1 MTREEAVKI
10 LRENKEANGKKES
23 PYSVFDWI
31 KAHDMAIRSLEAW
44 GKVIKDATERTVT
57 FIPESLE
64 GNETYDSAFHDGV
77 NYVVDIIK
85 GYLKEVEE

>member
-1 MTREEAVKI
+1 MKREEAVDI
-10 LRENKEANGKKES
+10 LVGVISTDSEEENEAL
-23 PYSVFDWI
+23 
-31 KAHDMAIRSLEAW
+31 DMAIRSLEAW